1 MSAEPLRV
9 LIVEDDF
16 RIANLHADIVTSVP
30 GFTVVATLSTVAAAR
45 TGHVDLAADLA
56 LVDVYLP
63 DGNGVELV
71 REMRCDTMVL
81 TADSDSETV
90 RAALR
95 AGALGYFVK
104 PFPPAA
110 LSSRLAGYA
119 RYRRLLADSRVDHA
133 RVEAALAAL
142 RPAPAPGPAPPVT
155 SPTKTLVLEAL
166 RSSGRPM
173 SAGEVADTI
182 GVSRPTA
189 QRHLTA
195 LVGAGALRMRLRYG
209 QAGRPEQ
216 EYSLPPD
223 H

>member
-1 MSAEPLRV
+1 MTTEPLRV

-16 RIANLHADIVTSVP
+16 RIADLHAEIVASVP
-30 GFTVVATLSTVAAAR
+30 GFTVAARVATLAAAR
-45 TGHVDLAADLA
+45 ARHPGPAVDLALI
-56 LVDVYLP
+56 DVYLP
-63 DGNGVELV
+63 DGSGIDLV

-81 TADSDSETV
+81 TADSEGGTV
-90 RAALR
+90 RSALA

-119 RYRRLLADSRVDHA
+119 RYRRLLADPRVDHA

-142 RPAPAPGPAPPVT
+142 RPAPVPGPPAPVA
-155 SPTKTLVLEAL
+155 SPTKDLVLEAI
-166 RSSGRPM
+166 RGSARPM
-173 SAGEVADTI
+173 SAGEVADAI

-195 LVGAGALRMRLRYG
+195 LAVAGVVRMRLRYG

-216 EYSLPPD
+216 EYALSVD
-223 H
+223 R

>member
-1 MSAEPLRV
+1 MTDDPLRV

-16 RIANLHADIVTSVP
+16 RIADLHAEITAAVP
-30 GFTVVATLSTVAAAR
+30 GFTVTAAVGTLAAAR
-45 TGHVDLAADLA
+45 TRYHDSAVDLA

-63 DGNGVELV
+63 DGNGIDLV

-81 TADSDSETV
+81 TADSDGITV
-90 RAALR
+90 RSALA

-119 RYRRLLADSRVDHA
+119 RYRRLLADPRVDHT

-142 RPAPAPGPAPPVT
+142 RPAPAPGPPTPVT
-155 SPTKTLVLEAL
+155 SPTKDLVHEAIT
-166 RSSGRPM
+166 SSPQPL

-195 LVGAGALRMRLRYG
+195 LVAAGALRMRLRYG
-209 QAGRPEQ
+209 QTGRPEQ
-216 EYSLPPD
+216 EYSPAP
-223 H
+223 

>member
-1 MSAEPLRV
+1 MSSEPLRV

-16 RIANLHADIVTSVP
+16 RIADLHAEIAASVP
-30 GFTVVATLSTVAAAR
+30 GFTVAATVGTVDAAR
-45 TGHVDLAADLA
+45 AHHRDLAVDLA

-63 DGNGVELV
+63 DGNGIDLV

-81 TADSDSETV
+81 TADSEGETV
-90 RAALR
+90 RAALA
-95 AGALGYFVK
+95 AGSLGYFVK

-119 RYRRLLADSRVDHA
+119 RYRRLLADPGVDHA

-142 RPAPAPGPAPPVT
+142 RPAPVPSPATPVT
-155 SPTKTLVLEAL
+155 SPTKDLVLEAIL
-166 RSSGRPM
+166 NSPQPM

-195 LVGAGALRMRLRYG
+195 LVGTGTLRMRLRYG

-216 EYSLPPD
+216 EYSPVP
-223 H
+223 

>member
-1 MSAEPLRV
+1 MSTDPLRV

-16 RIANLHADIVTSVP
+16 RIADLHAEIAAAVP
-30 GFTVVATLSTVAAAR
+30 GFTVAATVGTVAAAR
-45 TGHVDLAADLA
+45 TRYRDLAVDLA

-63 DGNGVELV
+63 DGDGIDLV
-71 REMRCDTMVL
+71 REMHCDTMVL
-81 TADSDSETV
+81 TADSEGTTV
-90 RAALR
+90 RSALA

-119 RYRRLLADSRVDHA
+119 RYRRLLADPGVDHA
-133 RVEAALAAL
+133 RVESALAAL
-142 RPAPAPGPAPPVT
+142 RPAPASSPATPVT
-155 SPTKTLVLEAL
+155 SPTKDLVLEAIR
-166 RSSGRPM
+166 RSPQPL

-195 LVGAGALRMRLRYG
+195 LVATGVLRMRLRYG

-216 EYSLPPD
+216 EYSPTP
-223 H
+223 

>member
-1 MSAEPLRV
+1 MTTEPLRV

-16 RIANLHADIVTSVP
+16 RIADLHAEIAASIP
-30 GFTVVATLSTVAAAR
+30 GFTVAATVGSVADAR
-45 TGHVDLAADLA
+45 TRYRDSALDLA

-63 DGNGVELV
+63 DGSGIDLV

-81 TADSDSETV
+81 TADSEGATV
-90 RAALR
+90 RSALA

-110 LSSRLAGYA
+110 LSARLAGYA
-119 RYRRLLADSRVDHA
+119 RYRRLLADPHVDHA

-142 RPAPAPGPAPPVT
+142 RPAPAPGPAAPVS
-155 SPTKTLVLEAL
+155 SPTKDLVLEAIHG
-166 RSSGRPM
+166 SSGPL
-173 SAGEVADTI
+173 SAGEVADAI

-195 LVGAGALRMRLRYG
+195 LVAAGTLRMRLRYG

-216 EYSLPPD
+216 EYSPAP
-223 H
+223 